1 MPSPLHRFF
10 APGQRRGWP
19 HVPLVWVLV
28 VPFVVQ
34 LAGSVG
40 VVAYLYH
47 RSAQRDL
54 EAVAQNLLD
63 QATQRI
69 RSDLDQQLQ
78 QQQQAL
84 TVTYEALQ
92 RNPAAKV
99 DEGAMRQLLW
109 RKMQFSPTLSSLY
122 WATEQGMEVGYGRL
136 MGEDAVAQ
144 AEQLVGLDLDIG
156 TPYLVQRDPRQRS
169 QRYFY
174 LVDGQGQPRTM
185 AHTTTVPV
193 TELPWYR
200 AAQSLQGQ
208 GWTPIFSTHT
218 TSQLSLNALLPLR
231 DGEGRFEGVLS
242 TFFALSD
249 LSEFLR
255 QLEFSPTG
263 QAFILERS
271 GALVAS
277 SSVSLPYDR
286 LANGDPVRLYAQVSE
301 QPWLRA
307 VTIELLQAHG
317 SFHDIEQPHNH
328 LRVKV
333 DGEVIY
339 AEVQPYQDAYGL
351 DWLLVMVLPQS
362 DVMANLQASQRN
374 LLWLWGST
382 LLLATGLGW
391 LTARVIVTRL
401 RQLSKASQSLAQGSP
416 DPIAEATAVAELA
429 HLTDAFN
436 QMAQTI
442 QTSHADLAQSIA
454 DLQASKARFRKL
466 FQADVVGLLVSDREG
481 QILDAND
488 YFLTLLGYD
497 HQTLAEGKL
506 HWEPLTPTAYRQQ
519 DDTKGAELR
528 QQGWVS
534 AYEKE
539 FYHRDGQRVP
549 VLIGGTMVSDDQA
562 IYVAV
567 DIQDRKRAEQALQES
582 QTFLQHIADASPNIL
597 YLYDVQEQRNI
608 YVSGAVQDILGYSV
622 EEVMALGTD
631 LFKTICPPDQLAQLN
646 RDYRDIATLADGETR
661 SSELCIQTASGER
674 RWIFNRYTA
683 FRRDG
688 EGRLRCT
695 LGSVQDITALKQTEM
710 ETQRLKERLEFIL
723 AASPAAIFTC
733 GLDYTITFISQNIE
747 GMVGYTPEEIIGWE
761 GFWAQHIHPDDADR
775 VMEELGEFFQ
785 QGHSVHEYRWKHR
798 QGHYR
803 WMMNELS
810 LVCDHQGQVQEIVG
824 YCIDIDDRKQAEA
837 QLQQT
842 NADLLR
848 ATRMKDEFLAAMSHE
863 LRTPLTAIL
872 GMTEALMEEVFGPI
886 TPEQTKALDTVDRS
900 GSHLLQLIND
910 ILDVSKLESGQMTL
924 ALGDPIDVAKLCQS
938 SLSFVQPQAQAKAI
952 HLDIQCP
959 ASLSKVILD
968 ERRMR
973 QVLIN
978 LLSNA
983 VKFTPPGGQVT
994 LAASTQPSATQAH
1007 LAYLCL
1013 AVKDTGIGIAPAD
1026 QARVFDPFVQVDSA
1040 LNRKYEGTG
1049 LGLGLVKQ
1057 LVELH
1062 GGRLTLSSTP
1072 GKGSCFTVYLPYTDD
1087 PRSRP
1092 ALYAT
1097 NGEG

>member
-10 APGQRRGWP
+10 APGKRRGWP
-19 HVPLVWVLV
+19 QVPLVWVLV
-28 VPFVVQ
+28 VPFVAQ

-40 VVAYLYH
+40 IVAYLYH

-63 QATQRI
+63 QAVLRI
-69 RSDLDQQLQ
+69 QADLDQRLQ

-84 TVTYEALQ
+84 TVTHQALQ
-92 RNPAAKV
+92 VYSGNE
-99 DEGAMRQLLW
+99 DEIDEAVVQRVLW

-122 WATEQGMEVGYGRL
+122 WATEQGMEMGYGRL
-136 MGEDAVAQ
+136 TSEDSVVQ
-144 AEQLVGLDLDIG
+144 AEQLTGLDLEVS
-156 TPYLVQRDPRQRS
+156 TTYLVQRDPRQRS
-169 QRYFY
+169 QRHFY
-174 LVDGQGQPRTM
+174 LVDEQGQPRTI

-193 TELPWYR
+193 TQLPWYQ

-208 GWTPIFSTHT
+208 GWSPIFATHT

-231 DGEGRFEGVLS
+231 DDAGRLEGVLS

-255 QLEFSPTG
+255 QLKFSPTG
-263 QAFILERS
+263 QAFILEPS
-271 GALVAS
+271 GALVATS
-277 SSVSLPYDR
+277 TGNVPYERLP
-286 LANGDPVRLYAQVSE
+286 NGDPVRLYAQGSQ

-307 VTIELLQAHG
+307 ITRELLHRH
-317 SFHDIEQPHNH
+317 SNFHDIEPHNH
-328 LRVKV
+328 IRVRV
-333 DGEVIY
+333 DGKVLY
-339 AEVQPYQDAYGL
+339 GEVQPYRDAYGL

-362 DVMANLQASQRN
+362 DVMANLQASQQS
-374 LLWLWGST
+374 LPWLWGGT
-382 LLLATGLGW
+382 LLLATAFGW
-391 LTARVIVTRL
+391 LTARAIVTRL
-401 RQLSKASQSLAQGSP
+401 RQLAEASQALAQGSP
-416 DPIAEATAVAELA
+416 DPIAEASAVAELS
-429 HLTDAFN
+429 HLTAVFN

-454 DLQASKARFRKL
+454 ELQASKAQFRKL
-466 FQADVVGLLVSDREG
+466 FQADVVGLLVSDGEG
-481 QILDAND
+481 RILDAND

-497 HQTLAEGKL
+497 HQSLAEGNL
-506 HWEPLTPTAYRQQ
+506 RWEPLTPPSHRDQDTA
-519 DDTKGAELR
+519 KGAELR

-539 FYHRDGQRVP
+539 FYHRDGHRVP

-597 YLYDVQEQRNI
+597 YLYDVQERRNI
-608 YVSGAVQDILGYSV
+608 YVSGAVEDILGYSV
-622 EEVMALGTD
+622 EEVLSMGDTF
-631 LFKTICPPDQLAQLN
+631 FKTLCPPDQLTQLT
-646 RDYRDIATLADGETR
+646 RDYRDIATLADGEVR
-661 SSELCIQTASGER
+661 SNEVCIQTASGER

-688 EGRLRCT
+688 EGHLQCT
-695 LGSVQDITALKQTEM
+695 IGSVQDITVLKQAEM

-733 GLDYTITFISQNIE
+733 SMDYTITFISQNIE

-775 VMEELGEFFQ
+775 VMDELGNFFQ
-785 QGHSVHEYRWKHR
+785 QGHSIHEYRWKHR
-798 QGHYR
+798 QGPYR

-810 LVCDHQGQVQEIVG
+810 LVCDHQGQAQEIVG

-842 NADLLR
+842 NADLRR
-848 ATRMKDEFLAAMSHE
+848 ATRTKDEFLAAMSHE

-924 ALGDPIDVAKLCQS
+924 ALGDPIDVAKLCQA
-938 SLSFVQPQAQAKAI
+938 SLSFVQPQAKAKAI
-952 HLDIQCP
+952 HLDLQCP
-959 ASLSKVILD
+959 ASLSKVVLD

-994 LAASTQPSATQAH
+994 LVASSQPSATQAH

-1013 AVKDTGIGIAPAD
+1013 AVKDTGIGIDPAD
-1026 QARVFDPFVQVDSA
+1026 QARVFDPFVQIDSA

-1072 GKGSCFTVYLPYTDD
+1072 GKGSCFTVYLPYAD
-1087 PRSRP
+1087 
-1092 ALYAT
+1092 
-1097 NGEG
+1097 